1 MLSGELARIV
11 PAHTG
16 DLLYNA
22 LGRPERWRYPAGHI
36 ALFLGLPLQANRV
49 IDWIEAVVARTPG
62 IARN

>member
-1 MLSGELARIV
+1 MLSGELDLIV

-36 ALFLGLPLQANRV
+36 VLFLGLPLQADRV
-49 IDWIEAVVARTPG
+49 VNWIEGVVARNPNL
-62 IARN
+62 ARN